1 MSKLRKILFAV
12 AAFGG
17 AVTAVGAGTFA
28 TFSASTSNAGT
39 FATGNLVLT
48 NDSPQQTGCL
58 STTDGGI
65 DANLSA
71 CTAMTTLALQKP
83 GDSANW
89 DITVSNASTIDAA
102 TLKLFATG
110 ACTKANAAGESF
122 NGTATAQ
129 VLCTAIDFSVT
140 EYNHPTNRTAGDAV
154 GCVYG
159 VDTTPADNVC
169 DADNHTANLWDFGTN
184 KLVGNAITIAGGLP
198 KQASGTCSADSQSPA
213 TSCRFFRVS
222 VKMDLSAGNT
232 MQGLAAS
239 TGFTWSITS

>member
-28 TFSASTSNAGT
+28 SFTASTTNTGTFS
-39 FATGNLVLT
+39 TGNLVLT

-58 STTDGGI
+58 STTDAGI
-65 DANLSA
+65 GTNSSA
-71 CTAMTTLALQKP
+71 CTAMTTVSLAKP
-83 GDSANW
+83 GDSASW

-102 TLKLFATG
+102 TLKLFASG
-110 ACTKANAAGESF
+110 ACTKANAAGQSF
-122 NGTATAQ
+122 NGGADAQ
-129 VLCTAIDFSVT
+129 TLCTAMDFSVT
-140 EYNHPTNRTAGDAV
+140 EYNHPTTRTVGAAV

-169 DADNHTANLWDFGTN
+169 DADNHTKNLWDFGAN
-184 KLVGNAITIAGGLP
+184 KLVDNAITLSGTLP
-198 KQASGTCSADSQSPA
+198 KKASGTCSANTQSPA
-213 TSCRFFRVS
+213 GSCRFFRVS
-222 VKMDLSAGNT
+222 VKMDIAAGNN

-239 TGFTWSITS
+239 TGFTWSIAS